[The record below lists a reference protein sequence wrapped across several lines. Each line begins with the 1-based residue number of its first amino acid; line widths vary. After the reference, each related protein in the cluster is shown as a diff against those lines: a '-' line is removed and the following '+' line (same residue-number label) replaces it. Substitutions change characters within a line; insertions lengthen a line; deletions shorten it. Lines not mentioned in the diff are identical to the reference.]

1 MSEQYT
7 SLGLMSGTSGDGV
20 DASIIQSNGETK
32 YEVIKDK
39 YYEYDKDIF
48 QEFHKLKGNIYNLN
62 DLKDSAKELK
72 VLERKITLFHAKVVE
87 EIKSDKQIDVVG
99 FHGQTIYHNSNE
111 KISYQLGDGKL
122 LSQLTKKNII
132 FNFRQNDIQNGG
144 EGAPLTP
151 IFHKL
156 ITTKYK
162 IDPPICILNIGGI
175 SNITI
180 IDDSIGTYGFK
191 SRDIGPGNCLIDSW
205 VRKNSKYKYDED
217 GVLASSGKRNE
228 IIFEQAQELFSNRQ
242 NKNTL
247 SFDTNDF
254 DVSFARGLS
263 LEDGAA
269 TLTDF
274 TARVIGSSL
283 FSLLSNTSDK
293 LWKVIVC
300 GGGRKNNLLIEKIK
314 KNTSK
319 NIVIQ
324 SVDDYGVDGDFVES
338 QAFAFLAIRSLLK
351 LPISFPETT
360 GCSSPCTGGD
370 LVKI

>member
-39 YYEYDKDIF
+39 YFEYDSDIY
-48 QEFHKLKGNIYNLN
+48 QNIHSLKEKIHAPD
-62 DLKDSAKELK
+62 DLKTLEKELK
-72 VLERKITLFHAKVVE
+72 DLERKITLFHAKVVE
-87 EIKSDKQIDVVG
+87 EIKSDKQIDIVG
-99 FHGQTIYHNSNE
+99 FHGQTIYHNSQE
-111 KISYQLGDGKL
+111 KMSYQLGDGKL
-122 LSQLTKKNII
+122 LSQLIKKNII

-151 IFHKL
+151 IFHQL
-156 ITTKYK
+156 IATKYK
-162 IDPPICILNIGGI
+162 IDLPICILNIGGI
-175 SNITI
+175 SNVTI
-180 IDDSIGTYGFK
+180 IREPTGAFGFS

-319 NIVIQ
+319 NLVIQ